1 MYKAAIIGAGKVG
14 TSLGLYFFDNNH
26 ISLEGY
32 YSKSKKS
39 ADYSAGLT
47 NTKSFKNLE
56 ELVDNCNII
65 FITTTD
71 DQILNVWEDLK
82 KYNIAGKIIC
92 HCSGSLNSQIFS
104 RNKLD
109 FYPISMHPML
119 AISSKENSYKDLDG
133 SFFTLEGDK
142 KALEIFTK
150 NLDRLGN
157 PYKIIT
163 TKDKSGYHLSTVC
176 ISNMVVGLSYMAEK
190 ILRSYGFTDKESLE
204 ALESLAK
211 KNMDNIFAKG
221 VVNSLTGPIERADI
235 NTISS
240 HIKYLKENDI
250 YIEKEVYLDI
260 SLLLIE
266 IAKEKNPNRNYDN
279 LSSKLEKEKGEN

>member
-47 NTKSFKNLE
+47 NTKSFKNLK

-92 HCSGSLNSQIFS
+92 HCSGSLNSQIFQE
-104 RNKLD
+104 
-109 FYPISMHPML
+109 IS
-119 AISSKENSYKDLDG
+119 
-133 SFFTLEGDK
+133 
-142 KALEIFTK
+142 
-150 NLDRLGN
+150 
-157 PYKIIT
+157 
-163 TKDKSGYHLSTVC
+163 
-176 ISNMVVGLSYMAEK
+176 
-190 ILRSYGFTDKESLE
+190 
-204 ALESLAK
+204 
-211 KNMDNIFAKG
+211 
-221 VVNSLTGPIERADI
+221 
-235 NTISS
+235 
-240 HIKYLKENDI
+240 
-250 YIEKEVYLDI
+250 
-260 SLLLIE
+260 
-266 IAKEKNPNRNYDN
+266 
-279 LSSKLEKEKGEN
+279 